1 MNDLF
6 YDNLLKKWCPPLS
19 SMPRFICA
27 FQKIRDIPY
36 GSTGEREPEIIVN
49 NNLGSCSGKHILLN
63 HLFIKLGLQSKIMTC
78 LHHFDQA
85 LPTGNKYP
93 RRLQEI
99 IRDHRVIDF
108 HHFIKLKVDQ
118 EWFNVDA
125 TWDSPL
131 NAYGFPV
138 NLDWQGKGQ
147 TTIAVQPIKFYPE
160 TDNIIALKE
169 KLISELPP
177 KERSIR
183 AEFLELLT
191 KWFRDIRS

>member
-19 SMPRFICA
+19 ATPRFISV

-36 GSTGEREPEIIVN
+36 GSTGAREPEVIVR
-49 NNLGSCSGKHILLN
+49 NNLGSCSGKHILLD

-78 LHHFDQA
+78 LHHFDLA
-85 LPTGNKYP
+85 LPTGIDYP
-93 RRLQEI
+93 QRLQEI
-99 IRDHRVIDF
+99 IRDHRVLDF
-108 HHFIKLKVDQ
+108 HHFIKLKVDG
-118 EWFNVDA
+118 EWFNVDV

-131 NAYGFPV
+131 NAYEFPV
-138 NLDWQGKGQ
+138 NLHWKGRGH

-160 TDNIIALKE
+160 TENIIALKE
-169 KLISELPP
+169 QLIRELPS
-177 KERSIR
+177 KERRIR

-191 KWFRDIRS
+191 EWLRDIRS